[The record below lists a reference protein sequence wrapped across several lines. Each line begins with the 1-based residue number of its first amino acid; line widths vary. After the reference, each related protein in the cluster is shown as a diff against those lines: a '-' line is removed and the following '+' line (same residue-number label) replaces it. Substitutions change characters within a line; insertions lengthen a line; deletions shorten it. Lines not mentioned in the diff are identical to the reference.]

1 MGFPKRF
8 MPSRIVLK
16 HRYPGVSDAVF
27 MTSRDGLRFKRW
39 GEAIIRPGL
48 QKERWG
54 NRNNMIAWGILE
66 TRSDIPGT
74 PNELSLYSMEGYYQG
89 ESCQMR
95 RFTLRIDGFVSVQAP
110 LSGGEVVTR
119 PIVFQGKEL
128 VINFSTS
135 AAGSVQIEIQ
145 NAEGKPIEGFSLED
159 SEEIYGDELERVVT
173 WKSGSDVSKLAGKPS
188 RLRFV
193 IKDAD
198 IYSLQFR

>member
-1 MGFPKRF
+1 
-8 MPSRIVLK
+8 
-16 HRYPGVSDAVF
+16 
-27 MTSRDGLRFKRW
+27 
-39 GEAIIRPGL
+39 
-48 QKERWG
+48 
-54 NRNNMIAWGILE
+54 MIAWGILE